1 MLYQK
6 CTPFQKSRKQLLGY
20 LEQNSKLDTNSG
32 FCSIPFAKSSFPLT
46 LHFPYPS
53 GNTATNIC
61 PLVSQVCQNSFPRK
75 LQTSLQTSMEDIIMF
90 GIVQQDTRLTAVL
103 RRITEAGG
111 TLNPD
116 KWKFSQCKLKF
127 LGQIIYAQ

>member
-1 MLYQK
+1 
-6 CTPFQKSRKQLLGY
+6 
-20 LEQNSKLDTNSG
+20 
-32 FCSIPFAKSSFPLT
+32 
-46 LHFPYPS
+46 
-53 GNTATNIC
+53 
-61 PLVSQVCQNSFPRK
+61 
-75 LQTSLQTSMEDIIMF
+75 MEDIIMF

-127 LGQIIYAQ
+127 LGQIIYAQWIQADSDKMSTICDMEQPRIILEC